1 MQSAHGWI
9 RITRYRRQR
18 DYLLNIMINGTI
30 KAVAEPKPHTGVV
43 LWRMKP
49 TSFFVRRFS
58 APGGYG
64 HREVWEE
71 EFEKLKK
78 V

>member
-1 MQSAHGWI
+1 MDGSGKQGREGKGVNLDI
-9 RITRYRRQR
+9 I
-18 DYLLNIMINGTI
+18 INGTI
-30 KAVAEPKPHTGVV
+30 QAVAEPTPDTSVV

-58 APGGYG
+58 APGGFG
-64 HREVWEE
+64 NREVWEDE
-71 EFEKLKK
+71 LGKLKG